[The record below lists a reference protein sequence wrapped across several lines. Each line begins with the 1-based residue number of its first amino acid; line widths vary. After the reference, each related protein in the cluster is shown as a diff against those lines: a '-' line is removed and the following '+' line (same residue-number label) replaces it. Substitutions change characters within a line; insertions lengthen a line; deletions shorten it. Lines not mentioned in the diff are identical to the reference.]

1 MAKTFQD
8 LLNEGQA
15 KVLGI
20 VSIVPMDDWNT
31 DTQYQ
36 KLNLVRHNGAAYLAK
51 GGSKNVEP
59 GVTQDWQS
67 SWMLVYLDG
76 ILSPDGTYPN
86 LTAGRVMHALA
97 WGNKNYDGSSAQT
110 ITAADLG
117 LADVYKPQGSV
128 TFANLP
134 ATPNESNYGYVW
146 NITNDF
152 TTDSRFIEGAGK
164 SYSAGTNVGVIEQ
177 DGAYY
182 YDIFGAFVD
191 LSNYATVASLN
202 AEITRAKAAEQANA
216 TAAANAQT
224 TANSKYTKPSSGI
237 PKSDLAQSV
246 QDSLDKAD
254 SALQS
259 APVTSVNGETGA
271 VSLSA
276 SDVGAATSAQGA
288 KADQA
293 ATDIANIKNGT
304 TVVGTAE
311 TAGTAEVANALYG
324 EDIPSSSDLNN
335 FRPSK
340 SEQLRYYKCTSMAVA
355 QTLTN
360 CPVTVPF
367 SMIAG
372 APQVTGGRFVQLILA
387 IGGGMLYSRYCDNN
401 VWSSWR
407 EIVNSNGSYPTLGAG
422 HLPNNYIYTGGSS
435 DPRWYKIATISNAPN
450 LAAASLLLSIN
461 GIFATQ
467 DNQYGAET
475 GQIEFDA
482 ANASGT
488 YSCSATLNYGN
499 INPNNVCVVQNGSTA
514 ELYYH
519 FDSNYQSI
527 LVTVMSFYGGST
539 ASYELTDVG
548 VSAAPSN
555 AIYAVNRNVAAKG
568 ITPATGSDSDD
579 VATTEW
585 VNNAL
590 PHLYLHRITVTANGT
605 VGAARFMWFST
616 SSAAYTLTSL
626 CGLIYLNYSTN
637 AGRIIPA
644 TGSWSG
650 DSTRYY
656 MTTYFQVTS
665 ATTAIVYGIARY
677 ISGNNLSYTSGT
689 ADVESISDTVTQ
701 LF

>member
-224 TANSKYTKPSSGI
+224 TANAKYTKPSGGI

-246 QDSLDKAD
+246 QDSLDKAN

-259 APVTSVNGETGA
+259 APVTSVNGKTGA

-276 SDVGAATSAQGA
+276 SDVGAATSAQGT

-304 TVVGTAE
+304 TVVGA
-311 TAGTAEVANALYG
+311 AEVANSVHSAGIGSNTNINNYYG
-324 EDIPSSSDLNN
+324 ADYWGKEYYFSGGNNPQGSPEGISGGHLSVIRAGSSTTIQVIRTGVGSD
-335 FRPSK
+335 
-340 SEQLRYYKCTSMAVA
+340 
-355 QTLTN
+355 
-360 CPVTVPF
+360 F
-367 SMIAG
+367 SG
-372 APQVTGGRFVQLILA
+372 LPTTYQRDWNG
-387 IGGGMLYSRYCDNN
+387 S
-401 VWSSWR
+401 VWTDWE
-407 EIVNSNGSYPTLGAG
+407 EIVTSNGNFPTLGAG
-422 HLPNNYIYTGGSS
+422 YLAKELTVSNGANTNRY
-435 DPRWYKIATISNAPN
+435 YKLCTFTSPKIDISNSFIFLINGIYGDQPTPYAAKSGVLEWDIRSDSN
-450 LAAASLLLSIN
+450 GVAAASTGISILGGNLSTSDFFFVISEDLST
-461 GIFATQ
+461 ISLYCYLSQ
-467 DNQYGAET
+467 QYGSLKITELSNSDLDYDVV
-475 GQIEFDA
+475 FD
-482 ANASGT
+482 GT
-488 YSCSATLNYGN
+488 AYTS
-499 INPNNVCVVQNGSTA
+499 
-514 ELYYH
+514 
-519 FDSNYQSI
+519 
-527 LVTVMSFYGGST
+527 
-539 ASYELTDVG
+539 
-548 VSAAPSN
+548 APSG
-555 AIYAVNRNVAAKG
+555 AVYAVNRNVAAKG
-568 ITPATGSDSDD
+568 ITPATSSDSDD

-677 ISGNNLSYTSGT
+677 ISGNNLSHTSGT